1 MTTDN
6 QSTERGS
13 SAQSMET
20 ADASGEAPMSIV
32 EQTMRSQGESWREIS
47 ERVSKLGTSEF
58 PHEPPKRIILF
69 GVGSSHHAARLTG
82 FALLR
87 DKLRQRIPV
96 IACPSTAIGNDVI
109 PQKGDWAFAFSHRGG
124 TPVTRQALKICD
136 QVGAFTLLVC
146 GKDAPGAR
154 EIENARMIIETVEME
169 RVEPHTAS
177 VTGAICAVTSLLM
190 GTKAVEEW
198 DALRSIGNP
207 DLDYFRIKAGE
218 GPTAIVGEWE
228 AEWIARE
235 GALKFMEMARLPV
248 RAYGSE
254 EYFHGPRQS
263 LGELERLWHVSL
275 ARDSRNDDLKPDYRI
290 GVFGSTP
297 LAWIPA
303 LVELQ
308 WLSLATAFNRGINPD
323 SL

>member
-1 MTTDN
+1 
-6 QSTERGS
+6 
-13 SAQSMET
+13 
-20 ADASGEAPMSIV
+20 MSIV
-32 EQTMRSQGESWREIS
+32 EQTLRSQRESWREIS
-47 ERVSKLGTSEF
+47 ERVSKLGTTEF
-58 PHEPPKRIILF
+58 PHEPAKRILLF
-69 GVGSSHHAARLTG
+69 GVGSSHHAARLTA

-87 DKLRQRIPV
+87 DKLRLRVPV
-96 IACPSTAIGNDVI
+96 IACSSNSIGNDVI
-109 PQKGDWAFAFSHRGG
+109 PQKGDWVFAFSHRGG
-124 TPVTRQALKICD
+124 TPVTRQALKVCD
-136 QVGAFTLLVC
+136 QVGAFPMLVC

-154 EIENARMIIETVEME
+154 EIESARMVLETVEME

-190 GTKAVEEW
+190 GAKAVEEW

-207 DLDYFRIKAGE
+207 DLEYFRVKAGE

-248 RAYGSE
+248 RAYGTE

-263 LGELERLWHVSL
+263 LGEYERLWHVSL
-275 ARDSRNDDLKPDYRI
+275 AKDPRNDDLKPDYRI
-290 GVFGSTP
+290 GVFGASP

-308 WLSLATAFNRGINPD
+308 WLALATAFNRGVDPD
-323 SL
+323 GLQG

>member
-1 MTTDN
+1 MDSTAIERGTDTPSQDTTDSN
-6 QSTERGS
+6 EP
-13 SAQSMET
+13 
-20 ADASGEAPMSIV
+20 PMSIV
-32 EQTMRSQGESWREIS
+32 EQTLRSQRESWREIS
-47 ERVSKLGTSEF
+47 ERVSKLGTTEF
-58 PHEPPKRIILF
+58 PHEPAKRILLF
-69 GVGSSHHAARLTG
+69 GVGSSHHAARLTA

-87 DKLRQRIPV
+87 DKLRLRVPV
-96 IACPSTAIGNDVI
+96 IACSSNSIGNDVI
-109 PQKGDWAFAFSHRGG
+109 PQKGDWVFAFSHRGG
-124 TPVTRQALKICD
+124 TPVTRQALKVCD
-136 QVGAFTLLVC
+136 QVGAFPMLVC

-154 EIENARMIIETVEME
+154 EIESARMVLETVEME

-190 GTKAVEEW
+190 GAKAVEEW

-207 DLDYFRIKAGE
+207 DLEYFRVKAGE

-248 RAYGSE
+248 RAYGTE

-263 LGELERLWHVSL
+263 LGEYERLWHVSL
-275 ARDSRNDDLKPDYRI
+275 ARDPRNDDLKPDYRI
-290 GVFGSTP
+290 GVFGASP

-308 WLSLATAFNRGINPD
+308 WLALATAFNRGVDPD
-323 SL
+323 GLKG

>member
-1 MTTDN
+1 M
-6 QSTERGS
+6 ERGS
-13 SAQSMET
+13 
-20 ADASGEAPMSIV
+20 DAPGVDTPDSTEPTMSIV
-32 EQTMRSQGESWREIS
+32 EQTMRSQRESWREIS
-47 ERVSKLGTSEF
+47 ERVSKLGTTEF
-58 PHEPPKRIILF
+58 PHEPAKRIVLF
-69 GVGSSHHAARLTG
+69 GVGSSHHAARLTA

-87 DKLRQRIPV
+87 DKLRLRVPV
-96 IACPSTAIGNDVI
+96 IACSSNSIGNDVI
-109 PQKGDWAFAFSHRGG
+109 PQKGDWVFAFSHRGG
-124 TPVTRQALKICD
+124 TPVTRQALKVCD
-136 QVGAFTLLVC
+136 QVGAFPVLVC
-146 GKDAPGAR
+146 GKGAPGAR
-154 EIENARMIIETVEME
+154 EVESARMVLETVEME

-190 GTKAVEEW
+190 GAKAVEEW

-207 DLDYFRIKAGE
+207 DLEYFRIKAGE

-248 RAYGSE
+248 RAYGTE

-275 ARDSRNDDLKPDYRI
+275 AKDARNDDLKPDYRI
-290 GVFGSTP
+290 GVFGASP

-308 WLSLATAFNRGINPD
+308 WLALATAFNRGIDPD
-323 SL
+323 GLKG